1 MYAGNERVE
10 AFERPK
16 RPAGTGTFN
25 PEGPT
30 VGRTGMRIFAGIFD
44 PWTGDVGWT
53 ICLEGEDDVETCSG
67 NLRGLASRRDVGV
80 SIMEGWLSCP
90 SFSVSTSGA
99 FLSSCKALVW
109 WKATVAYLGKP
120 YLLSCSV
127 ASG

>member
-53 ICLEGEDDVETCSG
+53 ICLEGEDDVETRSG
-67 NLRGLASRRDVGV
+67 NLRGLASRRDVGL
-80 SIMEGWLSCP
+80 SILGGWLSC
-90 SFSVSTSGA
+90 SSLSISTSGA
-99 FLSSCKALVW
+99 LLSSCKALI
-109 WKATVAYLGKP
+109 
-120 YLLSCSV
+120 
-127 ASG
+127 